1 VSCGSLP
8 LISDVIVA
16 QNSYVSN
23 TNSSLKEL
31 FVSYAFMFQM
41 QLLHATVIAAA
52 DLAELAAAGPV
63 AAVVELAVPAAVGAP
78 AVTAAS
84 AVAPVAKAQI
94 GSHTR
99 LLAAA
104 VLAVAPVAGGL
115 GLGLVLLEPEVV
127 VPAMDAAA
135 DLVCPWICLAIY

>member
-52 DLAELAAAGPV
+52 DLAELAAAG
-63 AAVVELAVPAAVGAP
+63 
-78 AVTAAS
+78 
-84 AVAPVAKAQI
+84 
-94 GSHTR
+94 
-99 LLAAA
+99 
-104 VLAVAPVAGGL
+104 GL